1 MHKRKGIQRRLYPPI
16 LEKGSENMP
25 LNQFDNSYEALSI
38 FINQQDEKEGH
49 LDLKKYFKELYKKQ
63 RQQYIFWEKDRV
75 SGTELFNYIYNE
87 QKAFNIVLPAK
98 QPEPLLICYYLPL
111 KKLTGEWVEDFFSTA
126 ADLEKKHPVYN
137 STDHHFMLA
146 FSYELGN
153 PIEGEEADTVI
164 KNLLRI
170 VNENREISKNIYILR
185 VDGFDR
191 FDNQEKGLIQLMH
204 ILSRHD
210 AYRVDNLADQYST
223 FLKMIAYS
231 DFYVNQAVDCRKRI
245 DSANQWFEQQYDPD
259 QTRVR
264 DAIVSAI
271 AQPSEKLRKEIA
283 AMDRRKELYPVRITN
298 FTGNPIFGYKN
309 TSGSANKLLNA
320 RREEQLKKRREEI
333 AGETDLSEVST
344 LLKDKLFFHDYE
356 ALKAKADSGELTDSV
371 AEGILNSKGLGKKDA
386 VTENVQKLVEMICGR
401 VVQEVTKICDH
412 LDEKKEE
419 KTYEMKTAQREL
431 MEAGRYKNLEEC
443 FARIYAD
450 TQVKVISGIIAA
462 QNTDTITLVNDTC
475 SGNWTL
481 KGYKVVGQNGHDQ
494 IVYRYSDIDPREI
507 VMIKEC
513 DMFDL
518 TGLNADE
525 LLHKV
530 L

>member
-1 MHKRKGIQRRLYPPI
+1 
-16 LEKGSENMP
+16 
-25 LNQFDNSYEALSI
+25 
-38 FINQQDEKEGH
+38 
-49 LDLKKYFKELYKKQ
+49 
-63 RQQYIFWEKDRV
+63 
-75 SGTELFNYIYNE
+75 
-87 QKAFNIVLPAK
+87 
-98 QPEPLLICYYLPL
+98 
-111 KKLTGEWVEDFFSTA
+111 
-126 ADLEKKHPVYN
+126 
-137 STDHHFMLA
+137 MLA

-298 FTGNPIFGYKN
+298 FTGIR
-309 TSGSANKLLNA
+309 S
-320 RREEQLKKRREEI
+320 
-333 AGETDLSEVST
+333 
-344 LLKDKLFFHDYE
+344 
-356 ALKAKADSGELTDSV
+356 
-371 AEGILNSKGLGKKDA
+371 
-386 VTENVQKLVEMICGR
+386 
-401 VVQEVTKICDH
+401 
-412 LDEKKEE
+412 
-419 KTYEMKTAQREL
+419 
-431 MEAGRYKNLEEC
+431 
-443 FARIYAD
+443 
-450 TQVKVISGIIAA
+450 
-462 QNTDTITLVNDTC
+462 
-475 SGNWTL
+475 
-481 KGYKVVGQNGHDQ
+481 
-494 IVYRYSDIDPREI
+494 SDIRIHPEVQI
-507 VMIKEC
+507 N
-513 DMFDL
+513 F
-518 TGLNADE
+518 
-525 LLHKV
+525 
-530 L
+530 